1 MKNGRVV
8 IKDTDM
14 YYVSFGHGSKNLIVL
29 PGLSDGLTT
38 VKGKA
43 LFLKAPYKRFQNEY
57 TVYMFSRKNKMPEDY
72 TIRQMAEDQALA
84 MKVLGIGRAAVLGVS
99 QGGMVAQYLAIDY
112 PELVEKLILTVT
124 APYANDIVKDAVGS
138 WIGMAKQ
145 GDHVRLMVDTAERM
159 YSKAY
164 LDKNR
169 KLFPVIA
176 RFTKPASYERFFRN
190 AYAILEF
197 DAREELSKICC
208 PTLIIAGDDDNT
220 VGNDA
225 PYELNDRIPDSKV
238 YIYHGLGH
246 GAFEEAKDFYDR
258 VYEFCES
265 GSFEIVDQ
273 GESRL

>member
-138 WIGMAKQ
+138 WIRMAKQ

-190 AYAILEF
+190 AYAIMEF

-265 GSFEIVDQ
+265 GNFEIVDQ

>member
-1 MKNGRVV
+1 MKNGRLVL
-8 IKDTDM
+8 DHTDM
-14 YYVSFGHGSKNLIVL
+14 YYVCFGHGSKNLVVL

-43 LFLKAPYKRFQNEY
+43 LFLRGPYKRFLTEY
-57 TVYMFSRKNKMPEDY
+57 TVYMFSRKNDMPEGY

-84 MKVLGIGRAAVLGVS
+84 MKALGIGKAAVLGVS
-99 QGGMVAQYLAIDY
+99 QGGMVSQYLAIDH
-112 PELVEKLILTVT
+112 PELVEKLILAVT
-124 APYANDIVKDAVGS
+124 APYANDVVNDAVRS
-138 WIGMAKQ
+138 WIEMAKQ

-164 LDKNR
+164 LDRNR
-169 KLFPVIA
+169 KMFPVMA
-176 RFTKPASYERFFRN
+176 RLTKPGSYERFFRN

-197 DAREELSKICC
+197 DARDELSKISC
-208 PTLIIAGDDDNT
+208 PTLIVAGNDDNT

-225 PYELNDRIPDSKV
+225 PYELNKGIPGSKV

-258 VYEFCES
+258 VYEFCVSE
-265 GSFEIVDQ
+265 
-273 GESRL
+273 